1 MSSTEV
7 LRHARTILVVDW
19 PSRDVPES
27 LVHAGFT
34 VFTKG
39 GPAAGDFFLHEW
51 RDNQLVQK
59 HIGHPPDLADIV
71 YSYLPLAELPAIID
85 LGKSVHAKIIW
96 TQSGLCSDGTKDPRG
111 CWLSR
116 EGKIAACQQI
126 QSAGLT
132 HISQPYIADVAR
144 QLTPAHH

>member
-1 MSSTEV
+1 MNTTE
-7 LRHARTILVVDW
+7 LLQQAHSILLVDW

-34 VFTKG
+34 VYVKG
-39 GPAAGDFFLHEW
+39 GPNPDDFFLHEW
-51 RDNQLVQK
+51 RDHQLAQK
-59 HIGHPPDLADIV
+59 RIGRPPERADLVYSFRPLSELPSVIDLA
-71 YSYLPLAELPAIID
+71 
-85 LGKSVHAKIIW
+85 KSVRAKIIW
-96 TQSGLCSDGTKDPRG
+96 TQSGLCSDGTKNLRG
-111 CWLSR
+111 CWLSQ
-116 EGKIAACQQI
+116 EEKLAACHLV